1 MKIKFKTI
9 LKGWLITAS
18 VTAAVNLLWF
28 YGNIAK
34 TGNPWSDVIGLL
46 PILVM
51 SFATILI
58 GALVYWGLSIFL
70 TKAHIYFA
78 VGAIIVAT
86 LSVMGHPK
94 LSNGA
99 TVPPEF
105 RFIDIPMHFVAG
117 LLCAFLLPAVCRGKL
132 FNSKSPTQ
140 Q

>member
-9 LKGWLITAS
+9 LKSWLITAGI
-18 VTAAVNLLWF
+18 TAAINLIWF

-58 GALVYWGLSIFL
+58 GSLVYWALSFFL
-70 TKAHIYFA
+70 AKAHIYFA
-78 VGAIIVAT
+78 VGAVIVAT

-94 LSNGA
+94 LSNGTA
-99 TVPPEF
+99 VPPEF
-105 RFIDIPMHFVAG
+105 RFIDMPMHFVAG
-117 LLCAFLLPAVCRGKL
+117 FLCAFLLPAICRGKL
-132 FNSKSPTQ
+132 FESKPIQ
-140 Q
+140 K